1 MFSKERCLN
10 EKGFSLVELLVAVMI
25 FVILLMGVLFL
36 FEFGLTNAGSL
47 RTRSTMNIEASN
59 VMEKMLRQIRCA
71 RKFKVPTVIE
81 GMAPNPISFVADVTG
96 VGPDKNVMFYRTTSD
111 NLLSTCEKEDT
122 GGNWTYTEL
131 LKHTE
136 LLKQTIRLTFTYW
149 DVNGYR
155 LDAIT
160 EDNRM
165 SIKRVDITLTMRKT
179 FNSDTSPIEI
189 TKTGSVFIRSKLVSL
204 LGGEE

>member
-131 LKHTE
+131 LK
-136 LLKQTIRLTFTYW
+136 QTTGLTFTYW
-149 DVNGYR
+149 SGGGIR
-155 LDAIT
+155 LGNAIT

>member
-1 MFSKERCLN
+1 MTMFSKERCLN

-81 GMAPNPISFVADVTG
+81 GMEDMDRNYISFVADVTG
-96 VGPDKNVMFYRTTSD
+96 VGPDKNVMFYRTISD

-131 LKHTE
+131 LK
-136 LLKQTIRLTFTYW
+136 QTTGLTFTYW
-149 DVNGYR
+149 SGGGIR
-155 LDAIT
+155 LGNAIT

>member
-1 MFSKERCLN
+1 MTMFSKERCLN

-59 VMEKMLRQIRCA
+59 VMEKMSRQIRCA

-81 GMAPNPISFVADVTG
+81 GMARNSIPISFVADVTG
-96 VGPDKNVMFYRTTSD
+96 VGPDKNVMFYLTSD

-131 LKHTE
+131 LK
-136 LLKQTIRLTFTYW
+136 QTTGLTFTYYN
-149 DVNGYR
+149 VNGDS
-155 LDAIT
+155 LGNAIT
-160 EDNRM
+160 EGNRM

-189 TKTGSVFIRSKLVSL
+189 TKKGSVFIRSKLVSL